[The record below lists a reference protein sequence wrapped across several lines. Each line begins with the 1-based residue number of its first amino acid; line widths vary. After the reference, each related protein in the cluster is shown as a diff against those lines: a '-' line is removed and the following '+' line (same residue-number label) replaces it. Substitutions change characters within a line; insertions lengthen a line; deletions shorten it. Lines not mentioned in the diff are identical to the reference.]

1 MQLSILLAET
11 AGETTELPADPM
23 VFGGGA
29 FLVFMALI
37 VGLLMFGK
45 GRPHS

>member
-1 MQLSILLAET
+1 MHLIAAVEEQT
-11 AGETTELPADPM
+11 RDLPAPPV
-23 VFGGGA
+23 VFGILA
-29 FLVFMALI
+29 FTLLMVLM

>member
-1 MQLSILLAET
+1 MSMTSLAAAEHT
-11 AGETTELPADPM
+11 RDLPADPI
-23 VFGGGA
+23 VFG
-29 FLVFMALI
+29 LVTFVLLVALM